1 MKLPQEKVAK
11 YRVCEKFGWKKLGLR
26 QQQSQCVCG
35 VLPRLG
41 LGLGRGSSFA
51 VSVTASNFTML
62 QKIIEKYVYVPLE
75 RNCKLEPALSDDY
88 DHAEMAQS
96 WTEKKAGQ
104 STLLCKG
111 HEAAPH
117 TVGPNIK
124 NPPKT
129 RFETFVKLTDHT
141 SASNDLKI
149 FKYEA

>member
-1 MKLPQEKVAK
+1 M
-11 YRVCEKFGWKKLGLR
+11 
-26 QQQSQCVCG
+26 CG

-117 TVGPNIK
+117 SWTNHQKPSEN
-124 NPPKT
+124 
-129 RFETFVKLTDHT
+129 
-141 SASNDLKI
+141 
-149 FKYEA
+149 

>member
-1 MKLPQEKVAK
+1 MEKAGFKAAAVA
-11 YRVCEKFGWKKLGLR
+11 VCVWCAAQAR
-26 QQQSQCVCG
+26 A
-35 VLPRLG
+35 RLG
-41 LGLGRGSSFA
+41 SSSFA

-104 STLLCKG
+104 STLCKG

-117 TVGPNIK
+117 SWANH
-124 NPPKT
+124 PKT
-129 RFETFVKLTDHT
+129 IQKLDSKH
-141 SASNDLKI
+141 S
-149 FKYEA
+149 

>member
-1 MKLPQEKVAK
+1 MLFYRESAPQNEAPPRKSGKIQSLREIWVEKAGFKAAVA
-11 YRVCEKFGWKKLGLR
+11 VCVWCAAQAR
-26 QQQSQCVCG
+26 A
-35 VLPRLG
+35 R
-41 LGLGRGSSFA
+41 LGRGSSFA

-117 TVGPNIK
+117 SWTNISKSSK
-124 NPPKT
+124 N
-129 RFETFVKLTDHT
+129 
-141 SASNDLKI
+141 KI
-149 FKYEA
+149 QNIRKIDGSYLC

>member
-1 MKLPQEKVAK
+1 MLFYRESAPQNEAPPRKSGKIQSLREIWVEKAGFKAAVA
-11 YRVCEKFGWKKLGLR
+11 V
-26 QQQSQCVCG
+26 QCVWCAAQA
-35 VLPRLG
+35 RAG
-41 LGLGRGSSFA
+41 LGSSSFA

-117 TVGPNIK
+117 SWTNHQKPSRN
-124 NPPKT
+124 
-129 RFETFVKLTDHT
+129 
-141 SASNDLKI
+141 
-149 FKYEA
+149 

>member
-26 QQQSQCVCG
+26 QQSQCVC
-35 VLPRLG
+35 VWCAAQARARLG
-41 LGLGRGSSFA
+41 SSSFA

-96 WTEKKAGQ
+96 WKKRPV
-104 STLLCKG
+104 SRLCAKVIK
-111 HEAAPH
+111 PH
-117 TVGPNIK
+117 CC
-124 NPPKT
+124 
-129 RFETFVKLTDHT
+129 
-141 SASNDLKI
+141 
-149 FKYEA
+149 

>member
-1 MKLPQEKVAK
+1 MLFYRESAPQNEAPPRKSGKIQSLREIWVEKAGFKAAVA
-11 YRVCEKFGWKKLGLR
+11 V
-26 QQQSQCVCG
+26 QCVWCAAQARA
-35 VLPRLG
+35 RLG
-41 LGLGRGSSFA
+41 SSSFA

-117 TVGPNIK
+117 SWTNITKSSK
-124 NPPKT
+124 N
-129 RFETFVKLTDHT
+129 
-141 SASNDLKI
+141 KI
-149 FKYEA
+149 QNIRKIDGSYLC

>member
-26 QQQSQCVCG
+26 QQSQCVWCAAQARA
-35 VLPRLG
+35 RLG
-41 LGLGRGSSFA
+41 SSSFA

-104 STLLCKG
+104 STLCKG
-111 HEAAPH
+111 HEAALHSWTNHKKPS
-117 TVGPNIK
+117 K
-124 NPPKT
+124 N
-129 RFETFVKLTDHT
+129 
-141 SASNDLKI
+141 
-149 FKYEA
+149 

>member
-26 QQQSQCVCG
+26 QQSQCVWCAAQARA
-35 VLPRLG
+35 RLG
-41 LGLGRGSSFA
+41 SSSFA

-111 HEAAPH
+111 HEAASHSWTNHQKPS
-117 TVGPNIK
+117 K
-124 NPPKT
+124 N
-129 RFETFVKLTDHT
+129 
-141 SASNDLKI
+141 
-149 FKYEA
+149 

>member
-26 QQQSQCVCG
+26 QQSQCVC
-35 VLPRLG
+35 VWCAAQARAR
-41 LGLGRGSSFA
+41 LGRGSSFA

-111 HEAAPH
+111 HEAASH
-117 TVGPNIK
+117 SWTNH
-124 NPPKT
+124 PKT
-129 RFETFVKLTDHT
+129 SK
-141 SASNDLKI
+141 N
-149 FKYEA
+149 

>member
-26 QQQSQCVCG
+26 QQSQCVC
-35 VLPRLG
+35 VWCAAQARARLG
-41 LGLGRGSSFA
+41 SSSFA

-96 WTEKKAGQ
+96 RKKRPV
-104 STLLCKG
+104 SRLCAKVIK
-111 HEAAPH
+111 PH
-117 TVGPNIK
+117 CC
-124 NPPKT
+124 
-129 RFETFVKLTDHT
+129 
-141 SASNDLKI
+141 
-149 FKYEA
+149 